1 MSTSR
6 ENAPLVELIAEL
18 RWEPAHQTGL
28 PMQVPGLGSTF
39 MIGPGPQAS
48 KVDEFFI
55 HFGSE
60 IRKTGHTETERLV
73 PPGLPFLA
81 HQPIFRFRKSR
92 AETLQSLY
100 QLGLGLFSANA
111 VPPYETWKDFRP
123 VVESG
128 VEGMLQARPMEE
140 RDKPIVLASLR
151 YIDAFTTKLTEGRD
165 IVRFLQEVMN
175 ISISIPVAP
184 SQHLQPGTNA
194 KPVIQLQIPMKEGLV
209 MTFGIG
215 EGMANGEAA
224 ILMDTNVASTL
235 PTKPN
240 VVAIMQVFDDA
251 HDAIDN
257 TFSKLII
264 PIEHLMPRKM
274 KETQ

>member
-1 MSTSR
+1 
-6 ENAPLVELIAEL
+6 
-18 RWEPAHQTGL
+18 
-28 PMQVPGLGSTF
+28 
-39 MIGPGPQAS
+39 
-48 KVDEFFI
+48 
-55 HFGSE
+55 
-60 IRKTGHTETERLV
+60 
-73 PPGLPFLA
+73 
-81 HQPIFRFRKSR
+81 
-92 AETLQSLY
+92 
-100 QLGLGLFSANA
+100 
-111 VPPYETWKDFRP
+111 
-123 VVESG
+123 
-128 VEGMLQARPMEE
+128 
-140 RDKPIVLASLR
+140 
-151 YIDAFTTKLTEGRD
+151 
-165 IVRFLQEVMN
+165 
-175 ISISIPVAP
+175 
-184 SQHLQPGTNA
+184 
-194 KPVIQLQIPMKEGLV
+194 